1 MISFKWATRCVICVI
16 WAHADRRDRWTVK
29 LTDRWTNGWKQMD
42 WRRGGPCYRDVMMHL
57 KRERKKP
64 RIPLHTSPTY
74 RTQTQTRT
82 FPCIRRNISFSILA
96 AATKRS
102 MIYAFTC
109 GPIFPLH
116 CSLPVFSRMHA
127 TLHPALSVGWS
138 VSWSHLTF
146 LSILFL

>member
-1 MISFKWATRCVICVI
+1 MGNSMCHLCNLSTGVTDKQT
-16 WAHADRRDRWTVK
+16 DRRDRWTVK

-57 KRERKKP
+57 KRERKKS
-64 RIPLHTSPTY
+64 RIPLHTSPPY

-82 FPCIRRNISFSILA
+82 CTCIRRNISFSILA
-96 AATKRS
+96 AATERS

-116 CSLPVFSRMHA
+116 SSPPVFSQGLIQMPLNR
-127 TLHPALSVGWS
+127 
-138 VSWSHLTF
+138 
-146 LSILFL
+146 